1 MNQGK
6 TYLVTS
12 LDLSRK
18 IASCYVADLKYYT
31 KSRDNTD
38 IHVIGSK
45 YAYRPQLSNIQFS
58 RTPARGDPC
67 KVTAT
72 WLGYHCVSR
81 GSNEIMETVD
91 HVLPKYSY
99 ESQAVWVPVPQS
111 VKEAV
116 IMKDLNFR
124 AGQHAASHVV
134 LNVVPLRIICNLSDL
149 APECIDPE
157 YTRYYPERI
166 LLYDR
171 HPGGSGVSVQVQP
184 IFMELLIAALELLTS
199 CRCSEHGGCPNC
211 LQSFACKE
219 YNEGEV
225 KRKLSDQE
233 SESGTS
239 TRKFQKYKRCGDEQ
253 MK

>member
-31 KSRDNTD
+31 KSRDYTD

-99 ESQAVWVPVPQS
+99 ESQVGHCMPQNIGVSTQPRLSLAVWVPVPQS

-134 LNVVPLRIICNLSDL
+134 LNVVPLLGSRVY
-149 APECIDPE
+149 IDPE

-166 LLYDR
+166 LSYDR

-219 YNEGEV
+219 YNEGLH
-225 KRKLSDQE
+225 KE
-233 SESGTS
+233 SAIMIIKVEI
-239 TRKFQKYKRCGDEQ
+239 
-253 MK
+253 

>member
-18 IASCYVADLKYYT
+18 IASCYVADLKYYK

-99 ESQAVWVPVPQS
+99 ESQVGHCMPQNIGVS
-111 VKEAV
+111 TQP
-116 IMKDLNFR
+116 R
-124 AGQHAASHVV
+124 
-134 LNVVPLRIICNLSDL
+134 LSL
-149 APECIDPE
+149 TNNMQLIRLGSRVYIDPE

-166 LLYDR
+166 LSYDR

-219 YNEGEV
+219 YNEGLH
-225 KRKLSDQE
+225 KE
-233 SESGTS
+233 SAIMIIKVEI
-239 TRKFQKYKRCGDEQ
+239 
-253 MK
+253 